1 MSAEREI
8 ENSDAAALATG
19 SIAAFEKVFRVWKD
33 PVYGYV
39 LRMVGE
45 EALAQDLTQD
55 VFLRVMKSASTYD
68 HRGRLRQWLFTI
80 ASNIVTDHLRRT
92 KRRREVLVEEPENA
106 GETAAQEVPA
116 AQALEAFSSEELRES
131 VRESLGKLPAEQRS
145 VLLLRHYGE
154 LTFKEIAA
162 LEACSINTALSRM
175 RYALANLKK
184 LLVRKFEET
193 GDEVQR
199 S

>member
-1 MSAEREI
+1 MPAERET
-8 ENSDAAALATG
+8 ESDAAALATG
-19 SIAAFEKVFRVWKD
+19 SIAAFEKVFRAWKD

-39 LRMVGE
+39 LRMVGDQ
-45 EALAQDLTQD
+45 ALAQDLTQD
-55 VFLRVMKSASTYD
+55 VFLRVMRSARTYD

-92 KRRREVLVEEPENA
+92 KRRREVLVEEPADA
-106 GETAAQEVPA
+106 GAAAGQEAPA
-116 AQALEAFSSEELRES
+116 VQALEAFSSEELRES
-131 VRESLGKLPAEQRS
+131 VREAVGELPPEQRS
-145 VLLLRHYGE
+145 VLLLRQYGD

-162 LEACSINTALSRM
+162 LETCSINTALSRM

-184 LLVRKFEET
+184 LLARKFEEA
-193 GDEVQR
+193 GDEMQR